1 MKLRLLSTLSLIL
14 CCAGSVLAYNLKYVR
29 GLSNSSVLSI
39 AQRPS
44 GEMLFGT
51 CDGLNSYDGNGMWLT
66 AQNTGVVLYGNLV
79 EDVKTVGGSN
89 AVGVGTSFQR
99 HIRSNTQA
107 GEGTSL
113 LRRQAQQ
120 CARAFESLL
129 LRHRPYRSCA
139 VFFVV

>member
-1 MKLRLLSTLSLIL
+1 MKLRLLSTFSLIL

-79 EDVKTVGGSN
+79 EDVKTVGGSMWVLTN
-89 AVGVGTSFQR
+89 YGLNIMSPTGSKVDYY
-99 HIRSNTQA
+99 
-107 GEGTSL
+107 E
-113 LRRQAQQ
+113 
-120 CARAFESLL
+120 
-129 LRHRPYRSCA
+129 
-139 VFFVV
+139 